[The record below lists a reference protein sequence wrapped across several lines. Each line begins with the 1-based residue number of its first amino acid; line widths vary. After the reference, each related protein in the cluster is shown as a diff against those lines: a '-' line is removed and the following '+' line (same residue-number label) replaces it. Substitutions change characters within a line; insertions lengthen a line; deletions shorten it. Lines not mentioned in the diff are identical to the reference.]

1 MKTLL
6 TKIEYV
12 RILAA
17 LGESREPLS
26 SQELTKVMRK
36 RKWLEPTA
44 EKDLTR
50 KLRKL
55 NPLPYEQ
62 SKTTFLFD
70 LDKFQSSSNDSYYT
84 IQTLNK
90 INEILDL
97 GLEIG
102 KRIGRERY
110 HLNEE
115 IQIDKKY
122 DEGVIEIRIGS
133 NKVILVNVDKQSGFI
148 LYLIKNENKSLELK
162 KERDLTIKSAG
173 KTKLVYVKMEISN
186 RIWFL
191 DITLSDKARKSNLL
205 LDRYWDYVKYW
216 HKGLIMRIPVE
227 ISYEINKDL
236 GCMKIIND
244 SRYWK
249 YSLNSRG
256 FILFLAGE
264 SKIKPGDVR
273 SDQRIR
279 DVLINPVI
287 LTIAPFL
294 EYWDIFE
301 QIAFNILNTLKNIGR
316 DFEDHLYLKDFTEE
330 DLIYLITQ
338 RYTDIL
344 EQYLTFVHMY
354 SFPANIPLYRKCQ
367 DLEIENIRKR
377 YLSKILNKQKHY
389 LDQKVAEIE
398 EKLSL
403 LA

>member
-6 TKIEYV
+6 TRIEYV

-17 LGESREPLS
+17 VGESREPLS
-26 SQELTKVMRK
+26 SYELTKEMRK
-36 RKWLEPTA
+36 RGWLETTA

-70 LDKFQSSSNDSYYT
+70 LDKFQSSPRDSYYM

-90 INEILDL
+90 INDILDL

-102 KRIGRERY
+102 TRIGRERY

-133 NKVILVNVDKQSGFI
+133 NKFIFINVGKQSGFI
-148 LYLIKNENKSLELK
+148 LYLIKNEDKTLERK
-162 KERDLTIKSAG
+162 EERDLSIKSSG
-173 KTKLVYVKMEISN
+173 KTKLVYVKMEIPD

-191 DITLSDKARKSNLL
+191 YITLTDKARKLSPL
-205 LDRYWDYVKYW
+205 LDQYWDYIRNW
-216 HKGLIMRIPVE
+216 HKGSYME
-227 ISYEINKDL
+227 IRAELLEQIFNSPE
-236 GCMKIIND
+236 CMKIIND
-244 SRYWK
+244 SKHWK
-249 YSLNSRG
+249 YSLNFRG
-256 FILFLAGE
+256 FLLFLAGE
-264 SKIKPGDVR
+264 SRIKPDDVK

-301 QIAFNILNTLKNIGR
+301 QIEFNILNTLRNIGR

-330 DLIYLITQ
+330 DLVYLITQ
-338 RYTDIL
+338 RYTGIL

-389 LDQKVAEIE
+389 LDQKVSEIE